1 MEGKKVRGGGVLG
14 REGRRQKEKRKPQR
28 KSPKKKS
35 DSRSISFI
43 P

>member
-1 MEGKKVRGGGVLG
+1 MEGKKVGGGVLG
-14 REGRRQKEKRKPQR
+14 REGRKQKEKRKQQR

-35 DSRSISFI
+35 DPRSISFI